1 MHDDLD
7 VINYDEF
14 DEDNNS
20 LDEKNQLPT
29 SLFERNNELGGCE
42 TKRQSMTNFDFVQ
55 QRLSKN
61 PSSLIE

>member
-1 MHDDLD
+1 MHDDVD

-20 LDEKNQLPT
+20 LDEKDQLPT
-29 SLFERNNELGGCE
+29 NLFERNNEVGSCE

-55 QRLSKN
+55 
-61 PSSLIE
+61 